1 MCRQNSPTSYT
12 LKSSQ
17 AQVETAPPPGQDG
30 PAFNIRTEQQET
42 PEEFT
47 GNNLPEKEELS
58 IPAQTFSPLR
68 KIKRKV
74 RIYKRKRQKV
84 ASHGCV
90 TQNVVLDDSKL
101 KLWEIF
107 QSSEGMDVEFLGFKD

>member
-1 MCRQNSPTSYT
+1 MN
-12 LKSSQ
+12 
-17 AQVETAPPPGQDG
+17 TAPGPGQDG
-30 PAFNIRTEQQET
+30 PALNIRIEQPDT

-47 GNNLPEKEELS
+47 GKNLPEKEELS
-58 IPAQTFSPLR
+58 IPAQTSPMR

-84 ASHGCV
+84 TSHGCV

-107 QSSEGMDVEFLGFKD
+107 QSSEHMDLEFLGFTD